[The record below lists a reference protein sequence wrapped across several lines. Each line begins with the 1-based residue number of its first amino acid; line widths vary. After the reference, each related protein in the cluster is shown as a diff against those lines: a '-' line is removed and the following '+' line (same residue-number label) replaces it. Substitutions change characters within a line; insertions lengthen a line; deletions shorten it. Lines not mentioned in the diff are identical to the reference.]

1 MTRKLARWPV
11 KTLLVLAASSIP
23 IGCNSTLVGS
33 WRADP
38 APADGAF
45 FINTARFKD
54 DDTFTAVA
62 KRGEDDIMLAGAYD
76 FNGFKLTLKSAG
88 KAPRVY
94 PAAYYLNGTLELTV
108 DEIGRA
114 SCRARV

>member
-1 MTRKLARWPV
+1 MTRTLAHWPL
-11 KTLLVLAASSIP
+11 KASLVLAVSLGAA
-23 IGCNSTLVGS
+23 GCNSALVGS
-33 WRADP
+33 WKAEP
-38 APADGAF
+38 APEEESF

-62 KRGEDDIMLAGAYD
+62 KRGEDDIMLAGGYD

-94 PAAYYLNGTLELTV
+94 PATYYLNGTLDLTV
-108 DEIGRA
+108 DGKKYKMKKQ
-114 SCRARV
+114 

>member
-1 MTRKLARWPV
+1 MTLKLARWSV
-11 KTLLVLAASSIP
+11 RTLLVLAAFSIP
-23 IGCNSTLVGS
+23 AGCNSALVGS
-33 WRADP
+33 WKADTP
-38 APADGAF
+38 PEGESL

-62 KRGEDDIMLAGAYD
+62 KRGEDDIMLAGGYD

-88 KAPRVY
+88 KTPRVY

-108 DEIGRA
+108 DGKKYKMKQQ
-114 SCRARV
+114 

>member
-1 MTRKLARWPV
+1 MTHKLERRAV
-11 KTLLVLAASSIP
+11 GTLLALACFVIP
-23 IGCNSTLVGS
+23 AGCNSPLVGS

-38 APADGAF
+38 APEDESF

-88 KAPRVY
+88 KTPRVY
-94 PAAYYLNGTLELTV
+94 PATYYLNGTLELTV
-108 DEIGRA
+108 DGKKYKMKKQ
-114 SCRARV
+114 

>member
-1 MTRKLARWPV
+1 MTRKLAHWAVR
-11 KTLLVLAASSIP
+11 TLLVLAVFTVPA
-23 IGCNSTLVGS
+23 GCNSPLVGS

-38 APADGAF
+38 APEDESF

-62 KRGEDDIMLAGAYD
+62 KRGENDIMLAGAYD

-88 KAPRVY
+88 KTPRVY
-94 PAAYYLNGTLELTV
+94 PAVYYLNGTLELTV
-108 DEIGRA
+108 DGKKYRMKKQ
-114 SCRARV
+114 